1 MYRKLFAVPATV
13 ALVAGSLS
21 LLPAATATAASTT
34 GPAVHLTLLL
44 NPGDTAEQ
52 FFDTLMSMYQ
62 KTHPGSTLT
71 VEHVGQ
77 TELDQKLTLL
87 SAANDLPSMFE
98 GPNSPAQQGQMGKDG
113 LALDI
118 QTATTKLGVFNDL
131 KPQAVKILDKLE
143 GGLYA
148 IPNELDIEGFWYNKK
163 IFAEY
168 KIQPPTT
175 WAQMVSDA
183 AALSAKGVTPFAAS
197 GQQGWPLTRL
207 ISAYLYRDLGPDAML
222 NVAEGKAKLTDPEYV
237 KAAQAVADL
246 GAKGYFGKGFATM
259 DYSTA
264 EQVFLQGKAA
274 MFYMGSWVLADY
286 ANPSLDAI
294 GANNIG
300 FFRIPVV
307 SGGVGLINQTPTLCG
322 DPIMFSAKA
331 YTPAEAP
338 WLKFVAQNMGTVAL
352 EQGGITGFVS
362 SPSVKSTPLINL
374 VLQQIAQTGTP
385 ILWFEALFN
394 AKATSVSQL
403 NAARLID
410 GSLSPSGFMATVQ
423 AAIANS

>member
-1 MYRKLFAVPATV
+1 MHRKLFAVPATV

-207 ISAYLYRDLGPDAML
+207 ISGYLYRDSRSQRH
-222 NVAEGKAKLTDPEYV
+222 AE
-237 KAAQAVADL
+237 
-246 GAKGYFGKGFATM
+246 
-259 DYSTA
+259 
-264 EQVFLQGKAA
+264 
-274 MFYMGSWVLADY
+274 
-286 ANPSLDAI
+286 
-294 GANNIG
+294 
-300 FFRIPVV
+300 R
-307 SGGVGLINQTPTLCG
+307 
-322 DPIMFSAKA
+322 
-331 YTPAEAP
+331 
-338 WLKFVAQNMGTVAL
+338 
-352 EQGGITGFVS
+352 
-362 SPSVKSTPLINL
+362 
-374 VLQQIAQTGTP
+374 
-385 ILWFEALFN
+385 
-394 AKATSVSQL
+394 
-403 NAARLID
+403 R
-410 GSLSPSGFMATVQ
+410 
-423 AAIANS
+423 